1 MLKVKEIVDALKI
14 FEAQEKD
21 GFIEINLPIILDMN
35 NQCFVINITPDKGG
49 FVVSDGGFA
58 FENFNDTAKHYFD
71 MFASAFAEKCEGFE
85 VCGEQVCKRYADNTS
100 LIFALNEFIRF
111 FIEFDNFIFQNH
123 LR

>member
-21 GFIEINLPIILDMN
+21 GFIEINLPLILDMN
-35 NQCFVINITPDKGG
+35 NQCFVINIKPDKGG
-49 FVVSDGGFA
+49 FMVSDGGFA
-58 FENFNDTAKHYFD
+58 FENFNEVAKHYFD

-85 VCGEQVCKRYADNTS
+85 VRGEQICKRYADNTS

-111 FIEFDNFIFQNH
+111 FIEFDKFVCENH